1 MQPAEVVR
9 QAVQALPLRLSTSG
23 ESASSKIS
31 GGTRAGR
38 RTGPGAWRRPV
49 RRCAVAA
56 RCGMVRRTPARA
68 DGKPR
73 MIAKAL
79 RNAHPRRARV
89 AAPNRQDH
97 REWNSPPPN
106 ANSCWPIAWPCST
119 AAWYTTP
126 SRRCPPNMSSVLPR
140 GLAGPIPE
148 DLLRLWRT
156 CFGGRLG
163 YDLEVDYDGHRHP
176 FSFSE
181 LFYPDSDGYHDLWG
195 WIEHERELAAE
206 AAAEEG
212 RDWNGKLAYLPF
224 GGFEYPE
231 RLYVCVE
238 PGPEHGAVIARAT
251 ACRRPGPD
259 ACTEDSVTRLA
270 DDVGG
275 LFRLLSFEQD
285 PFDAENACGVADELL
300 EALDAPE
307 AAGGARQGAE
317 GPPGS
322 LAAPAHPRLAAGP
335 RRRQPGRR
343 AKAASTGPGRSCAR
357 RRHRPA
363 ATPARCRLR
372 LRRNLRADAAVC
384 WRPASP
390 AGAWRPPD
398 GCSTEASRCT
408 GTACRLAPRTSM
420 RSWPNACCG
429 SARSPTRIRCS
440 SPCNTATPTPRGS
453 WRDRCWR
460 SRRRGPAPASGPR
473 QPRRA
478 RAQRRQAGQVG
489 KDGQQPQSRRLPGP
503 GRAPGALPRRAARLR
518 LNPPVP
524 APR

>member
-1 MQPAEVVR
+1 MELSPAERQLLLAHRLAVFDGCVVYDA
-9 QAVQALPLRLSTSG
+9 QPPVSAEHVQRLA
-23 ESASSKIS
+23 E
-31 GGTRAGR
+31 
-38 RTGPGAWRRPV
+38 
-49 RRCAVAA
+49 
-56 RCGMVRRTPARA
+56 
-68 DGKPR
+68 
-73 MIAKAL
+73 
-79 RNAHPRRARV
+79 
-89 AAPNRQDH
+89 
-97 REWNSPPPN
+97 
-106 ANSCWPIAWPCST
+106 
-119 AAWYTTP
+119 
-126 SRRCPPNMSSVLPR
+126 

-224 GGFEYPE
+224 GGFEYLE

-238 PGPEHGAVIARAT
+238 PGPEHGAVIAWSHGLPPAWAGRLHQ
-251 ACRRPGPD
+251 
-259 ACTEDSVTRLA
+259 DSVTRLA

-300 EALDAPE
+300 EALDALE
-307 AAGGARQGAE
+307 AAGEPGKALKGRLEVLLRQRILDWRPALAD
-317 GPPGS
+317 GS
-322 LAAPAHPRLAAGP
+322 LAAEPRLRQLALAEAAQDGDIDLL
-335 RRRQPGRR
+335 Q
-343 AKAASTGPGRSCAR
+343 
-357 RRHRPA
+357 
-363 ATPARCRLR
+363 RLR
-372 LRRNLRADAAVC
+372 DAGCDFAETLRGRGGVLEACLAR
-384 WRPASP
+384 
-390 AGAWRPPD
+390 GAWRPPD
-398 GCSTEASRCT
+398 GCSTRASRCT
-408 GTACRLAPRTSM
+408 RTACRLAPRTSM

-460 SRRRGPAPASGPR
+460 SRRRGPAPCVWPSPAAPSASAATPGGSGRERWAATAVPTTTWPWPSAWSASSPSCQAEAQPSGPCTSMKEPSASR
-473 QPRRA
+473 SNARPGGASSSGRMLSSAFSTEPR
-478 RAQRRQAGQVG
+478 
-489 KDGQQPQSRRLPGP
+489 LT
-503 GRAPGALPRRAARLR
+503 
-518 LNPPVP
+518 
-524 APR
+524 

>member
-1 MQPAEVVR
+1 MELSPAERQLLLAHRLAVFDGCVVYDA
-9 QAVQALPLRLSTSG
+9 QPPVSAEHVQRLA
-23 ESASSKIS
+23 E
-31 GGTRAGR
+31 
-38 RTGPGAWRRPV
+38 
-49 RRCAVAA
+49 
-56 RCGMVRRTPARA
+56 
-68 DGKPR
+68 
-73 MIAKAL
+73 
-79 RNAHPRRARV
+79 
-89 AAPNRQDH
+89 
-97 REWNSPPPN
+97 
-106 ANSCWPIAWPCST
+106 
-119 AAWYTTP
+119 
-126 SRRCPPNMSSVLPR
+126 

-148 DLLRLWRT
+148 ELLRLWRT

-224 GGFEYPE
+224 GGFEYLE

-238 PGPEHGAVIARAT
+238 PGPEHGAVIAWSHGLPPAWAGRLHQ
-251 ACRRPGPD
+251 
-259 ACTEDSVTRLA
+259 DSLTRLA

-300 EALDAPE
+300 EALDALE
-307 AAGGARQGAE
+307 AAGEPGKALKGRLEVLLRQRILDWRPALAD
-317 GPPGS
+317 GS
-322 LAAPAHPRLAAGP
+322 LAAEPRL
-335 RRRQPGRR
+335 RQL
-343 AKAASTGPGRSCAR
+343 ALAGPGRTPVAAR
-357 RRHRPA
+357 RDLRPEYGAPRPA
-363 ATPARCRLR
+363 I
-372 LRRNLRADAAVC
+372 RRRRRRADHGATAAGGV
-384 WRPASP
+384 
-390 AGAWRPPD
+390 AGEGQR
-398 GCSTEASRCT
+398 
-408 GTACRLAPRTSM
+408 
-420 RSWPNACCG
+420 
-429 SARSPTRIRCS
+429 
-440 SPCNTATPTPRGS
+440 
-453 WRDRCWR
+453 
-460 SRRRGPAPASGPR
+460 PASGPR

-503 GRAPGALPRRAARLR
+503 GRAPGAFPRRAARLR